1 MESTGIPGKIHC
13 TKAVVDLVE
22 SHFEF
27 ESRGYVDIKS
37 VGMMTTFILT
47 DKRLVPV
54 STPVRRP
61 RQRRS
66 SLLTESLKTLK
77 SSRQLLQTKIED
89 LETRISGSGAKSDD
103 SESNSDSS
111 SGP

>member
-1 MESTGIPGKIHC
+1 
-13 TKAVVDLVE
+13 
-22 SHFEF
+22 
-27 ESRGYVDIKS
+27 
-37 VGMMTTFILT
+37 MMNTFILT
-47 DKRLVPV
+47 DRKRLVPV
-54 STPVRRP
+54 SAPVRRP